1 MPISREE
8 LEQGQ
13 FDLTFPIVR
22 ILKDRPELGFSEIE
36 IRQMLMDVDGRDVI
50 VAEVERALQIL
61 VQLERVQMK
70 ELDGQR
76 WYNIAQRRLGFRTE
90 R

>member
-1 MPISREE
+1 MPISRQE
-8 LEQGQ
+8 LEEGE

-22 ILKDRPELGFSEIE
+22 ILADRPEFGFSAIE
-36 IRQMLMDVDGRDVI
+36 IRQLLREIDGRDVI

-61 VQLERVQMK
+61 VQRDSVQMNEIK
-70 ELDGQR
+70 DQR
-76 WYNIAQRRLGFRTE
+76 WYTVIRRRLGFRTE